1 MLKYHLVRGGEK
13 GWQEGSA
20 GTEITTKYKFCQ
32 LDSRLRL
39 TTTDAEMKDLEDVRS
54 YRKETQ
60 SLFNSRDIVEQ
71 KVVIYTEIK

>member
-20 GTEITTKYKFCQ
+20 GTEITTKYEFCQ

-60 SLFNSRDIVEQ
+60 SPFNSRDIVEQ